1 MKKILVIAPHPD
13 DETIG
18 CGGTLLRH
26 KDDRDE
32 ISCAIM
38 TKLKTNKDDDEMF
51 VDLMRKAHAT
61 PPKIK

>member
-1 MKKILVIAPHPD
+1 MKKILVIAAHPD

-38 TKLKTNKDDDEMF
+38 TKLKTNDNF
-51 VDLMRKAHAT
+51 
-61 PPKIK
+61 PP